1 MIRRALRKWL
11 GMDEDLALIVDVLSK
26 MDVRLNERID
36 ELRHDQDRQG
46 LRVEGRQDRAAGAR
60 GEERKRPHPPAHE
73 QAHEMREPR

>member
-36 ELRHDQDRQG
+36 ELRHGQDRQG
-46 LRVEGRQDRAAGAR
+46 LHSEGRQDCSSGAGR
-60 GEERKRPHPPAHE
+60 EERQRTH
-73 QAHEMREPR
+73 